1 MIKNLINQIT
11 FKQVTVVRGLLF
23 SLYLVFLV
31 NHDILLESYSAL
43 YLYLGLFAIRV
54 LFNYNLEGYKYSLSP
69 IFEITFSSLGY
80 GDDFLEELMFSGLE
94 EGTREY
100 AWKTSSFYYWTNF
113 FSNLLSTFLSGSI
126 IAVALFYHLA
136 YLLDLLKGLD
146 INMVTTILVGS
157 LLASIIYILFSS
169 GNKVKREEIKGEL
182 AGKTVKE
189 KEGY

>member
-43 YLYLGLFAIRV
+43 YMYLGLFAIRV
-54 LFNYNLEGYKYSLSP
+54 LFNYNLEGYKYSLSH
-69 IFEITFSSLGY
+69 IFEITLSSIGY
-80 GDDFLEELMFSGLE
+80 GDSYLEELMFSGLE

-100 AWKTSSFYYWTNF
+100 AWKTSSFYCWTNF
-113 FSNLLSTFLSGSI
+113 FSNVISTLLSGSI
-126 IAVALFYHLA
+126 FVISLFFHLA

-146 INMVTTILVGS
+146 INMVTTVLVGS
-157 LLASIIYILFSS
+157 LVAALIYILFSS

-182 AGKTVKE
+182 E
-189 KEGY
+189 E